1 MANLQ
6 EYQRIKGAVEQRR
19 REQDR
24 AQGSYDTTLRRICD
38 EFKVG
43 SVEEAKTLLAKLT
56 ADEEK
61 AQKAFDSAVS
71 KFKENH
77 PDVCA

>member
-6 EYQRIKGAVEQRR
+6 EYQRIKTAVEQRR

-38 EFKVG
+38 EFKVA
-43 SVEEAKTLLAKLT
+43 SVEEAKALLAKLT
-56 ADEEK
+56 SDEEK
-61 AQKAFDSAVS
+61 AQKAFDTAVS
-71 KFKENH
+71 KFKEAH